1 MLGTS
6 PNTVILR
13 SDTPWLGSRYVE
25 PLVNVTEI
33 PLLFVPITSTALVA
47 RRPRQMSAS
56 LKKEA
61 WSAVTGTEI
70 GAVRTALNQEAEG
83 RR

>member
-1 MLGTS
+1 MWG
-6 PNTVILR
+6 
-13 SDTPWLGSRYVE
+13 

-56 LKKEA
+56 LEAKKEA
-61 WSAVTGTEI
+61 WSAVSGTEI

-83 RR
+83 RRQRFTQ